1 MCLLAESGSGMRP
14 RKVQELSMRRVL
26 PKETWVLFPK
36 VGCRSGATGRVGD
49 GREWGKW
56 GGWGM
61 WRAGVGSE
69 A

>member
-36 VGCRSGATGRVGD
+36 VGCRSGAMGRVGD
-49 GREWGKW
+49 VE
-56 GGWGM
+56 GGDGL
-61 WRAGVGSE
+61 
-69 A
+69 